1 MSTAKKEPGL
11 AMLVIVLALI
21 CLVVAALLG
30 LVNQVTCHRG
40 QHREDHP
47 GLPEGGPSR
56 G

>member
-30 LVNQVTCHRG
+30 LVNQVTAPAIAAN
-40 QHREDHP
+40 P

>member
-30 LVNQVTCHRG
+30 LVNQVTAPAIAANTEKTI
-40 QHREDHP
+40 QDS
-47 GLPEGGPSR
+47 LK
-56 G
+56 

>member
-30 LVNQVTCHRG
+30 LVNQVTAPAIAANTEKTIQVC
-40 QHREDHP
+40 
-47 GLPEGGPSR
+47 LK
-56 G
+56 

>member
-30 LVNQVTCHRG
+30 LVNQVTAPAIAANTR
-40 QHREDHP
+40 R
-47 GLPEGGPSR
+47 PSR
-56 G
+56 TP